1 MSLDPSKIIA
11 SAPRTVEIVGIGP
24 VVVRR
29 ATLADISLA
38 NDLPYWWTRLFTL
51 PDGSPLFAGPELV
64 ITVLE
69 RNEPSTLKTP
79 ACNPCTPPP
88 SLPVEIDAIPPTRLS
103 N

>member
-1 MSLDPSKIIA
+1 VSLDPSKIIA

-51 PDGSPLFAGPELV
+51 PDGSPLFAPGVDVGTLDHEVASALIDEVNRPRFTTPL
-64 ITVLE
+64 
-69 RNEPSTLKTP
+69 PSGSTETQAPK
-79 ACNPCTPPP
+79 
-88 SLPVEIDAIPPTRLS
+88 
-103 N
+103 